1 MNRLTLA
8 GRLTADPE
16 LRYSTEGTAF
26 CSMRIAVNGVGDDEA
41 MFLDLTTFGKEAEA
55 CSQHLH
61 KGRRIGFD
69 GRMQN
74 RSWTDRRRHQAQQVQ
89 RRGSRRVSRQ
99 RATRRCGRR
108 AGDNA
113 CCRHRSGRRAGG
125 RTTGGL
131 NSGPRAPGA
140 SGCRAAPRPCGAT
153 STGRWTGRRF
163 ASTSVTAA
171 ARHDSA
177 RDSF

>member
-1 MNRLTLA
+1 MSFQPGRAATACKTASGLTPSGCMPSLNGAAVQVAHQSIPLTRQGDPMNRLTLT

-41 MFLDLTTFGKEAEA
+41 MFLDITTFGKEAEA

-69 GRMQN
+69 GPAAEPLVDR
-74 RSWTDRRRHQAQQVQ
+74 RRRHQAQQVQ

-99 RATRRCGRR
+99 RATCRRGRR

-113 CCRHRSGRRAGG
+113 CCRER
-125 RTTGGL
+125 
-131 NSGPRAPGA
+131 
-140 SGCRAAPRPCGAT
+140 
-153 STGRWTGRRF
+153 
-163 ASTSVTAA
+163 
-171 ARHDSA
+171 
-177 RDSF
+177 

>member
-1 MNRLTLA
+1 
-8 GRLTADPE
+8 
-16 LRYSTEGTAF
+16 
-26 CSMRIAVNGVGDDEA
+26 
-41 MFLDLTTFGKEAEA
+41 MFLDITAFGKEAEA

-89 RRGSRRVSRQ
+89 RRGPRRVSRQ
-99 RATRRCGRR
+99 RATCRRGRR

-113 CCRHRSGRRAGG
+113 CCRERWGRRAGG
-125 RTTGGL
+125 GTAGELVSRE
-131 NSGPRAPGA
+131 SRARPGHRGVA
-140 SGCRAAPRPCGAT
+140 RLHVESRDFERPVDC
-153 STGRWTGRRF
+153 SPQWSRRF
-163 ASTSVTAA
+163 ASRSVTAA